1 MTYSKV
7 MVALSVLLLCIGC
20 GNNRQDQAPWPAK
33 VTITGLNEAERS
45 AVIDQLTV
53 FSSTM
58 GSEVFYFDDRPSQF
72 QITITKVDP
81 SPETSSRAGLATYD
95 ERSCTVELS
104 RMLFTE
110 GFSSYLEPVLWHE
123 LGHCSGMGHDSKDT
137 ELMYRLAS
145 PQESYGSDA
154 IDRFMRGFAS
164 LTHLI
169 VKETVAASFI
179 N

>member
-7 MVALSVLLLCIGC
+7 ILALSVLLLCIGC

-33 VTITGLNEAERS
+33 ITIKGFSEAERS
-45 AVIDQLTV
+45 AVLEQLTG
-53 FSSTM
+53 FSTTM
-58 GSEVFYFDDRPSQF
+58 
-72 QITITKVDP
+72 VDP
-81 SPETSSRAGLATYD
+81 TPETSSRAGLATYD
-95 ERSCTVELS
+95 ERSCDVELS
-104 RMLFTE
+104 TTLFTE
-110 GFSSYLEPVLWHE
+110 GFSRYLEPVLWHE

-145 PQESYGSDA
+145 PEGSYGSDA
-154 IDRFMRGFAS
+154 IDRFMLSFAT

-169 VKETVAASFI
+169 VKETVATSFI

>member
-7 MVALSVLLLCIGC
+7 ILALSVLLLCIGC

-33 VTITGLNEAERS
+33 ITIKGFSEAERS
-45 AVIDQLTV
+45 AVLEQLTG
-53 FSSTM
+53 FSTTM
-58 GSEVFYFDDRPSQF
+58 GSEVFYFDDRPGQF

-81 SPETSSRAGLATYD
+81 TPETSSRAGLATYD
-95 ERSCTVELS
+95 ERSCDVELS
-104 RMLFTE
+104 TTLCTE
-110 GFSSYLEPVLWHE
+110 GFSRYLEPVLWHE

-145 PQESYGSDA
+145 PEGSYGSDA
-154 IDRFMRGFAS
+154 IDRFMLSFAT

-169 VKETVAASFI
+169 VKETVATSFI